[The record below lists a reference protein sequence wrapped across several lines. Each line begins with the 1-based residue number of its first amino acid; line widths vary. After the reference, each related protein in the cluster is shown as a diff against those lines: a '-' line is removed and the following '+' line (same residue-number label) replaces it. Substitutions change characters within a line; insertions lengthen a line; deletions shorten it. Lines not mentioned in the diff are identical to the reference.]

1 MQLGSERLKFFSE
14 KEDHMKYLLLAFL
27 TLPAAYAAD
36 SKYDER
42 FPVMRTTKEANEDRQ
57 EQQDRRGNDSDRPRS
72 EQPKNMDPDLDAI
85 DDEYNDDSREG
96 ALD

>member
-1 MQLGSERLKFFSE
+1 MKF
-14 KEDHMKYLLLAFL
+14 LLLALL
-27 TLPAAYAAD
+27 TLPSVYAAD

-42 FPVMRTTKEANEDRQ
+42 FPVMRTTKEAEEDRQ
-57 EQQDRRGNDSDRPRS
+57 EQQERRGNDTDRPNSERPRS
-72 EQPKNMDPDLDAI
+72 MDPDLDAI